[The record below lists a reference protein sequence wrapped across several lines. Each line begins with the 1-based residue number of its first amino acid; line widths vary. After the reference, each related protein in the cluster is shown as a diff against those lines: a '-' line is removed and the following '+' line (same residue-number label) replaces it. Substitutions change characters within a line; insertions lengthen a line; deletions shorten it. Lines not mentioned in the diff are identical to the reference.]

1 MRNAFEMEYHYI
13 GFNQLVDD
21 MSGSWSYCDCVTYLY
36 FLISVFLF
44 TMGFIISVF
53 SMGWF
58 KDTVFANLGHMWM
71 VGPLFMC
78 TAVIFGVR
86 NVLFLRRRRDIDMVI
101 RQQIEDIRSRQAQL
115 PDAQQ
120 YSLPIRTVS
129 ELTLPPSYEQLIGS
143 HNEGDSD
150 LPPPSYEEAI
160 VSMSKGSTKNDD
172 IIVLNYSVK

>member
-1 MRNAFEMEYHYI
+1 MSTLINKGGNQTQLTTRADNRRTRENMWIKASRTTSRIMAPTREHQRTRWSDFSIIPRLRFEMETYWFI

-21 MSGSWSYCDCVTYLY
+21 MSGSWSYCDYVTYLY

-78 TAVIFGVR
+78 TGVLFGVR
-86 NVLFLRRRRDIDMVI
+86 NVLFLRRRRDIDIVI
-101 RQQIEDIRSRQAQL
+101 RQQIE
-115 PDAQQ
+115 
-120 YSLPIRTVS
+120 VS
-129 ELTLPPSYEQLIGS
+129 NEQLCS
-143 HNEGDSD
+143 LHPQYNHR
-150 LPPPSYEEAI
+150 
-160 VSMSKGSTKNDD
+160 
-172 IIVLNYSVK
+172 